1 MKSILNK
8 AHGVLL
14 RYMGAAGLILYCCD
28 DNDEAANEG
37 LNAAALQQAALSREQ
52 LDWAKK
58 VYAESAPDRAAA
70 VRRANEVSDAQL
82 GSMRQN
88 DAIAKDYNDYAK
100 TTYRPL
106 EQKMVADAQAYD
118 TPGRQEQ
125 NAGKAVADVGQQ
137 FDNTAAQSTRALSRM
152 GVNPNSGMALAASNQ
167 AGMAKA
173 VATAAA
179 ANKARTDTEM
189 QGYARKSDAANLGRN
204 LSSAQAT
211 SAGVAMNAGNS
222 AVNNAQAVGSIQA
235 GGNAIMQT
243 GYSGA
248 VSANS
253 SAGNL
258 YGQSAQLQN
267 QKRAQEMQ
275 MMSDL
280 GGSGT
285 AVMMASDVRLKT
297 DIKGMNPE
305 AALKAINKTPVS
317 KWKYRSDSAA
327 NDGGIEHTGPMAQDV
342 NATMGDEAAPN
353 GTAIDLIT
361 MNGMTMAAIQALSKK
376 VDRLAGP
383 RGMRGAA

>member
-1 MKSILNK
+1 M
-8 AHGVLL
+8 ACGGVC
-14 RYMGAAGLILYCCD
+14 GGG
-28 DNDEAANEG
+28 DESANEG
-37 LNAAALQQAALSREQ
+37 LNAAAVAQAALSKEQ
-52 LDWAKK
+52 LDWAKQ
-58 VYAESAPDRAAA
+58 VYAETAPDRAAA

-88 DAIAKDYNDYAK
+88 DAISKDYNDYAK
-100 TTYRPL
+100 TTFRPL

-137 FDNTAAQSTRALSRM
+137 FDNTAAQSARTLSRM

-248 VSANS
+248 GSANAQ
-253 SAGNL
+253 AGSMF
-258 YGQSAQLQN
+258 GQSAQLQN
-267 QKRAQEMQ
+267 QKNAQQMQ
-275 MMSDL
+275 MISDL
-280 GGSGT
+280 GGSG
-285 AVMMASDVRLKT
+285 AAMMMSSDVRLKT